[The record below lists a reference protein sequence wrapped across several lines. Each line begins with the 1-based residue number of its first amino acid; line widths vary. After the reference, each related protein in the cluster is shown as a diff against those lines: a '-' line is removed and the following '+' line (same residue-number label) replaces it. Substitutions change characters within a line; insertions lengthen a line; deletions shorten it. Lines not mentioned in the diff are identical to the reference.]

1 MYKLNNVTSRV
12 NNIYCS
18 TQDLVPKLCMHGYLL
33 NKNLWVKFQILPAS
47 KTIYNNI
54 VLLFKNKIKDIATQF

>member
-1 MYKLNNVTSRV
+1 MHKQNNVTARV

-54 VLLFKNKIKDIATQF
+54 VL